1 MKILITGA
9 TGALGKTLVA
19 ELGKDHDLFL
29 LVRNKQKAQKQI
41 GEVFEADITD
51 FQKVTDIVTKVKP
64 EVIIHLAA
72 IISKAC
78 DVDPKLTELVNVE
91 GTRNLAEAAA
101 KSGTKMFIFPST
113 AAVYSTDTNK
123 KVREEDASPMSV
135 YGKTKFAAEGAL
147 KEIGSKSKM
156 NTVVM
161 RLFNVYGPGIEG
173 SLVNKLVNST
183 TENPAELFD
192 PEHFIRDYISVN
204 QILQIIQKL
213 LSVQSAG
220 FTVINVANG
229 KGISTASLIE
239 QLKSLGIKPEYRTV
253 KDDSPSFSTADISK
267 LITLTGFTPSE
278 KID

>member
-1 MKILITGA
+1 
-9 TGALGKTLVA
+9 
-19 ELGKDHDLFL
+19 
-29 LVRNKQKAQKQI
+29 
-41 GEVFEADITD
+41 
-51 FQKVTDIVTKVKP
+51 
-64 EVIIHLAA
+64 
-72 IISKAC
+72 
-78 DVDPKLTELVNVE
+78 
-91 GTRNLAEAAA
+91 
-101 KSGTKMFIFPST
+101 
-113 AAVYSTDTNK
+113 
-123 KVREEDASPMSV
+123 
-135 YGKTKFAAEGAL
+135 
-147 KEIGSKSKM
+147 
-156 NTVVM
+156 M

-278 KID
+278 KIDISGIL